1 MSEKPIRVLFLCV
14 GNACRSQMAE
24 AILRH
29 EGGERFDA
37 HSAGAIP
44 SGVWPMTLRALA
56 EIGID
61 ASRQQSKHWSV
72 YLEAPPFDY
81 VITLCDPL
89 AHECPVFPGA
99 GRRLHWPFDD
109 PAEAAGSDEEQ
120 MAVFRRVRDEIA
132 GQIQRFIRSATK
144 EAMSDEC

>member
-1 MSEKPIRVLFLCV
+1 MSDKPIRVLFLCV

-29 EGGERFDA
+29 VGGDQFDV
-37 HSAGAIP
+37 HSAGAVP

-56 EIGID
+56 EVGID
-61 ASRQQSKHWSV
+61 AGRQRSKHWNV
-72 YLEAPPFDY
+72 YLDAPPFDY

-99 GRRLHWPFDD
+99 GQRLHWPFDD
-109 PAEAAGSDEEQ
+109 PAAAIGSEDEQ

-132 GQIQRFIRSATK
+132 EQIQRFVRGAK
-144 EAMSDEC
+144 DRHENAE